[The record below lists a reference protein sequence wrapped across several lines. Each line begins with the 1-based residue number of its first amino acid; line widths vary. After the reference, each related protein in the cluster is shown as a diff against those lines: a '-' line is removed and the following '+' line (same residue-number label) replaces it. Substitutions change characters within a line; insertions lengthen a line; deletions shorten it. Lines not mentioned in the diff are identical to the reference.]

1 MDGSKLT
8 FAAPEWVCYVLPG
21 GLLALGSLV
30 WPGVTLRTRAAQ
42 AWAERGERIT
52 LRSAPGARIAKLALA
67 GGAWSLLCVGLA
79 RPQWG
84 TTLQRLPTGGTDLSI
99 VIDVSNSMLVPDM
112 GAGATR
118 LDWAKR
124 KIEDLLDELGDL
136 SKREGGHRVGLVP
149 FAGEPFPL
157 VPPTPDYEAARFFLE
172 DLNPRSVGFG
182 GSDLARA
189 IDHSASELAK
199 LPGRLKA
206 LLIVSDGDAIE
217 PEAAGAVKAARAS
230 AREKAVEAAR
240 DAALKGVRVFALG
253 VGGEEAR
260 EVLSEDDG
268 GGTSYVRYEDDSG
281 ESRIATSALEESTL
295 AEVARAGGGEY
306 VHSTLN
312 DSDLA
317 LLMHSGLLSGGVS
330 GEEETERVIP
340 IERMR
345 WPLLAAFVLLLVEM
359 LVPAGGRKVG

>member
-1 MDGSKLT
+1 MKLVL
-8 FAAPEWVCYVLPG
+8 AA
-21 GLLALGSLV
+21 
-30 WPGVTLRTRAAQ
+30 
-42 AWAERGERIT
+42 
-52 LRSAPGARIAKLALA
+52 
-67 GGAWSLLCVGLA
+67 GAWSLLCVGLA

-84 TTLQRLPTGGTDLSI
+84 TTLQRLPKGGTDLTI
-99 VIDVSNSMLVPDM
+99 LVDVSNSMLVPDM

-118 LDWAKR
+118 LEWAKR
-124 KIEDLLDELGDL
+124 KIEDLLDELE
-136 SKREGGHRVGLVP
+136 REGGHRVGLVP

-157 VPPTPDYEAARFFLE
+157 VPPTPDYEAARFFLQ
-172 DLNPRSVGFG
+172 DLNPRSVAFG

-189 IDHSASELAK
+189 MDHSAAELAK
-199 LPGRLKA
+199 LPGRLKT
-206 LLIVSDGDAIE
+206 LLIISDGDAIE
-217 PEAAGAVKAARAS
+217 PEASGALGAARAS

-253 VGGEEAR
+253 VGGTEAR
-260 EVLSEDDG
+260 KVLSEGDDG
-268 GGTSYVRYEDDSG
+268 ASRYVRFED
-281 ESRIATSALEESTL
+281 
-295 AEVARAGGGEY
+295 ARAGGGEY

-345 WPLLAAFVLLLVEM
+345 WPLLAAFILLLIEM
-359 LVPAGGRKVG
+359 LLPAGGRRTA